1 MQERSTRF
9 IDESIAAIG
18 KRGGIVLDVG
28 GGKRFTKWLARYKK
42 ELEGCDY
49 KTFDYDASTGAD
61 IVGDI
66 HEMPIK
72 DEYCDAIICSSVL
85 EHVRDPLRA
94 MSELRRIL
102 KKEGLIFLYVPSIYP
117 YHARKGHYPDYW
129 RFFDD
134 TMRELLFA
142 GFSNVTVHKRGGYFL
157 ALSFFV
163 PMQHKLRWLL
173 NPIAQTL
180 DTLLRTNKRNT
191 TAGYYVLAVK

>member
-1 MQERSTRF
+1 MSESSQTF
-9 IDESIAAIG
+9 IDSAIAEIG
-18 KRGGIVLDVG
+18 KKGGIVLDVG
-28 GGKRFTKWLARYKK
+28 GGERFTKWLARYKK
-42 ELEGCDY
+42 ELATCDY

-66 HEMPIK
+66 HKMPIT
-72 DEYCDAIICSSVL
+72 DGYCDAIICSSVL
-85 EHVRDPLRA
+85 EHVRDPLTA

-102 KKEGLIFLYVPSIYP
+102 KQGGLMFLYVPSIYP

-134 TMRELLFA
+134 TMRELFT
-142 GFSNVTVHKRGGYFL
+142 GFSEVNIYKRGGYFL

-173 NPIAQTL
+173 NPLAQIFDFLFAT
-180 DTLLRTNKRNT
+180 RKRNT
-191 TAGYYVLAVK
+191 TAGYYVFTTK

>member
-1 MQERSTRF
+1 MSRKVQLFT
-9 IDESIAAIG
+9 DAAMAKIG
-18 KRGGIVLDVG
+18 AGSGIVLDIG
-28 GGKRFTKWLARYKK
+28 GGGRFGKWLSRYKK
-42 ELEGCDY
+42 ELEHCDY

-66 HEMPIK
+66 HKIPIE
-72 DEYCDAIICSSVL
+72 DGYCDAIICASVL
-85 EHVRDPLRA
+85 EHVRDPLTA

-102 KKEGLIFLYVPSIYP
+102 KRGGHIFLYVPSIYP

-134 TMRELLFA
+134 TMRELFS
-142 GFSNVTVHKRGGYFL
+142 GFSEVEICKRGGYFM

-173 NPIAQTL
+173 DPCADFL
-180 DTLLRTNKRNT
+180 DWLTKSEKRST
-191 TAGYYVLAVK
+191 TAGYYVFATK